1 LTGRVARYCGEVPQ
15 PGQADLDAI
24 VASMFIAA

>member
-1 LTGRVARYCGEVPQ
+1 LIRQIPSMDSIPL

-24 VASMFIAA
+24 LAVERLTA